1 MMKKY
6 HKKRFLSREKSEK
19 MHYIVF
25 GILITLS
32 FTHWAAIIPSH
43 LFWAILTT
51 IGSVFVGWRIAKI

>member
-1 MMKKY
+1 
-6 HKKRFLSREKSEK
+6 

-25 GILITLS
+25 GILITLA